1 MPIITINNL
10 RKRFPGV
17 LALDG
22 VDFEINSGEV
32 HALMGEN
39 GAGKSTLIKVLTGV
53 HKRDAGQ
60 IELDNQPIAPT
71 SPAAAEALGI
81 STVFQEVNLIPQLSV
96 AENILLGR
104 QPKNT
109 IGAINWKALN
119 QMARQTLERL
129 GLELDVQKHL
139 ADYSIA
145 VQQMVAIARGI
156 ALDAKVLILDE
167 PTSSLDDKEV
177 ANLFDVIRRLRDKGM
192 AIVLVTH
199 FLDQVYQISNRITV
213 LRNGQNVGTWPTEQL
228 DRLSLIEHMLG
239 RSVQQNAPS
248 RTGVASVQTRTF
260 PTTEL
265 SPLVTEPNTDTSN
278 GSTNST
284 QPLIHAQGLGR
295 RGSVL
300 PFDLKISSGEVV
312 GLAGLLGSGRS
323 EIGRL
328 LYGIDSATTGTLEV
342 RGVPR
347 ENWSPRDAIDAGI
360 AWCPEDRK
368 IDGVFTELSVRENI
382 ALALQAS
389 RSIFKPLKK
398 SAQVEIAAR
407 YVDRLEIKTSSL
419 ETRVGALSG
428 GNQQKVLL
436 ARWLAMEPKLII
448 LDEPTRGID
457 VGAKSEIEKLI
468 ASLSA
473 SGVAVLLISSEL
485 EDLVRCCSRIVVM
498 RDRQMIESLD
508 NNAQDNEI
516 DVSTIMKLI
525 ARHDD

>member
-1 MPIITINNL
+1 MPILTINNL

-22 VDFEINSGEV
+22 VDFELNSGEV

-39 GAGKSTLIKVLTGV
+39 GAGKSTLIKVITGV

-60 IELDNQPIAPT
+60 IELDGHPIAPA
-71 SPAAAEALGI
+71 SPAAAEALGV

-104 QPKNT
+104 QPKT
-109 IGAINWKALN
+109 ALHAIDWKALN
-119 QMARQTLERL
+119 EMARQTLGRL

-167 PTSSLDDKEV
+167 PTSSLDEKEV
-177 ANLFDVIRRLRDKGM
+177 ADLFEVINRLRDEGM
-192 AIVLVTH
+192 AIVFVTH
-199 FLDQVYQISNRITV
+199 FLDQVYQISDFITV
-213 LRNGQNVGTWPTEQL
+213 LRNGQKVGTWSVDEL
-228 DRLSLIEHMLG
+228 DRLKLVEHMLG
-239 RSVQQNAPS
+239 RAVPQNVTNPLGEVVTSTAKNQS
-248 RTGVASVQTRTF
+248 SE
-260 PTTEL
+260 TTK
-265 SPLVTEPNTDTSN
+265 PV
-278 GSTNST
+278 
-284 QPLIHAQGLGR
+284 IHAKALGR
-295 RGSVL
+295 KGSVL
-300 PFDLKISSGEVV
+300 PFDLKISPGEVV

-323 EIGRL
+323 EVGRL
-328 LYGIDSATTGTLEV
+328 IYGIDSATSGTLEV
-342 RGVPR
+342 GGVPTK
-347 ENWSPRDAIDAGI
+347 NWSPRGAIDAGI

-368 IDGVFTELSVRENI
+368 LDGVFTELSVRENI

-389 RSIFKPLKK
+389 RSIFKPLRKR
-398 SAQVEIAAR
+398 AQVEISAG
-407 YVDRLEIKTSSL
+407 YVDRLEIKTPSL

-457 VGAKSEIEKLI
+457 VGAKAEIEKLI
-468 ASLSA
+468 ASLSN

-498 RDRQMIESLD
+498 RDRQMIGKLD
-508 NNAQDNEI
+508 KSVQGNEI
-516 DVSTIMKLI
+516 NASTIMKLI
-525 ARHDD
+525 AQHDD